1 MTDII
6 QAAKEPLL
14 TTLVSAGLGLDGA
27 LVKEVDKTI
36 TIHLKSLQV
45 EEELKQ
51 KQIEVALKEL
61 DDYLAKPSGLVVN
74 PDFSGNGGSLN

>member
-14 TTLVSAGLGLDGA
+14 TTLVQAKKALGENFPSTIGA
-27 LVKEVDKTI
+27 TI
-36 TIHLKSLQV
+36 AAHLQSLQV
-45 EEELKQ
+45 EEALKQ

-61 DDYLAKPSGLVVN
+61 DDYLAKLPGLVVN